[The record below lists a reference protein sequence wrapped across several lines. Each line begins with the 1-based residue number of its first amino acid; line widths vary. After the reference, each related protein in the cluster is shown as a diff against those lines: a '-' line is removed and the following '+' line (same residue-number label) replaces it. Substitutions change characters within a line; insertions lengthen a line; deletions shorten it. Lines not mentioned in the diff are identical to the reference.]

1 MPILLV
7 VVGIVFLIVLITV
20 FKVDAFLSFII
31 TGLIT
36 GLLLG
41 MPIKDLTASIQHG
54 IGNTLGFLA
63 IILAFGAMLGKMVA
77 ASGAARQISLGLI
90 SAFGK
95 RRLRLALMVAG
106 FIVGVPLFFGVGF
119 IILIPLVFT
128 VAATARLPIVYVGL
142 PLVAALSVTHGLL
155 PPHPAPVALIG
166 IFSADMGKTLLYGF
180 IVAVPVIWVSG
191 LLFSRTLKK
200 YNPKPLEVFYNPE
213 DEKQTNMPG
222 LAESILVALSPV
234 ILLITASGLQ
244 YVVSEDSFAY
254 NVLVFFSDPIVV
266 MLISVLLAVYFLG
279 LKRGKKVTAV
289 MQNLGNSVKDIAPIM
304 LVIGGAGALNQI
316 LSDSGV
322 NNYIAQS
329 LANVEIS
336 ALFLGWII
344 AAIIRIAI
352 GSATVS
358 AMTSAGIIAP
368 FALQQ
373 GIDPNLMVLSIGAG
387 SLILGHVND
396 SGFWLFKEYFNLSV
410 KDTFKTWSVMET
422 IISVLGLAGVLII
435 NIFI

>member
-234 ILLITASGLQ
+234 ILLIAASGLQ

>member
-142 PLVAALSVTHGLL
+142 PLVAALSVTH
-155 PPHPAPVALIG
+155 
-166 IFSADMGKTLLYGF
+166 
-180 IVAVPVIWVSG
+180 
-191 LLFSRTLKK
+191 
-200 YNPKPLEVFYNPE
+200 
-213 DEKQTNMPG
+213 
-222 LAESILVALSPV
+222 
-234 ILLITASGLQ
+234 
-244 YVVSEDSFAY
+244 
-254 NVLVFFSDPIVV
+254 
-266 MLISVLLAVYFLG
+266 
-279 LKRGKKVTAV
+279 
-289 MQNLGNSVKDIAPIM
+289 
-304 LVIGGAGALNQI
+304 
-316 LSDSGV
+316 
-322 NNYIAQS
+322 
-329 LANVEIS
+329 
-336 ALFLGWII
+336 
-344 AAIIRIAI
+344 
-352 GSATVS
+352 
-358 AMTSAGIIAP
+358 
-368 FALQQ
+368 
-373 GIDPNLMVLSIGAG
+373 
-387 SLILGHVND
+387 
-396 SGFWLFKEYFNLSV
+396 
-410 KDTFKTWSVMET
+410 
-422 IISVLGLAGVLII
+422 
-435 NIFI
+435 

>member
-1 MPILLV
+1 MPILFAV
-7 VVGIVFLIVLITV
+7 IGILFLIVLITV
-20 FKVDAFLSFII
+20 FKIDAFLSFII
-31 TGLIT
+31 TGLLT

-41 MPIKDLTASIQHG
+41 MPLKDITASIQHG

-77 ASGAARQISLGLI
+77 TSGAAHQISLGLI

-95 RRLRLALMVAG
+95 KRLRLALMVAG
-106 FIVGVPLFFGVGF
+106 FIVGIPLFFGVGF

-128 VAATARLPIVYVGL
+128 IAATARLPLVYVGL
-142 PLVAALSVTHGLL
+142 PLVASLSVTHGLL

-166 IFSADMGKTLLYGF
+166 IFNADMGITLLYGF
-180 IVAVPVIWVSG
+180 IVAIPVIWISG
-191 LLFSRTLKK
+191 LLYSRTLKK
-200 YNPKPLEVFYNPE
+200 YNPKPLEIFYNPNL
-213 DEKQTNMPG
+213 QTPENMPG

-234 ILLITASGLQ
+234 ILLILASGLL
-244 YVVSEDSFAY
+244 YLVEENS
-254 NVLVFFSDPIVV
+254 LVFRILTFFGDPVVV
-266 MLISVLLAVYFLG
+266 MLISVLVATYFLG
-279 LKRGKKVTAV
+279 LKRGVKISEV
-289 MQNLGNSVKDIAPIM
+289 MQNLGSSVKDIALIM
-304 LVIGGAGALNQI
+304 LIIGGAGALNQI

-322 NNYIAQS
+322 NEYIAQS
-329 LANVEIS
+329 LQNIEIS
-336 ALFLGWII
+336 ALILGWVI
-344 AAIIRIAI
+344 AALIRISV

-368 FALQQ
+368 LAMQQ
-373 GIDPNLMVLSIGAG
+373 GINPNLMVLSIGAG

-396 SGFWLFKEYFNLSV
+396 GGFWLFKEYFNLSV

>member
-1 MPILLV
+1 MPLLLV
-7 VVGIVFLIVLITV
+7 VIGILLLIVLITV

-31 TGLIT
+31 TSLVT
-36 GLLLG
+36 GLMLG
-41 MPIKDLTASIQHG
+41 MPLKDLSASIQHG

-77 ASGAARQISLGLI
+77 ESGAAHQISLGLI
-90 SAFGK
+90 SVFGK
-95 RRLRLALMVAG
+95 ERLRLALMVAG

-128 VAATARLPIVYVGL
+128 IAATARLPLVYVGL

-180 IVAVPVIWVSG
+180 IIAIPVIWISG

-200 YNPKPLEVFYNPE
+200 YDPKPLEVFYNPNQG
-213 DEKQTNMPG
+213 KQENMPG
-222 LAESILVALSPV
+222 LTESILVALSPV
-234 ILLITASGLQ
+234 ILLLLASVFQ
-244 YVVSEDSFAY
+244 Y
-254 NVLVFFSDPIVV
+254 LVEENTLPHRILLFFGDPVVV
-266 MLISVLLAVYFLG
+266 MLISVLVAVYFLG
-279 LKRGKKVTAV
+279 IKRGVKISVI
-289 MQNLGNSVKDIAPIM
+289 MQNLGSSVKDIALIM

-322 NNYIAQS
+322 NEYIAQS

-336 ALFLGWII
+336 ALLLGWII
-344 AAIIRIAI
+344 AAIIRVSI

-373 GIDPNLMVLSIGAG
+373 GINPNLMVLSIGAG

>member
-191 LLFSRTLKK
+191 LLFSRSLKK

-234 ILLITASGLQ
+234 ILLIAASGLQ
-244 YVVSEDSFAY
+244 YVVSENSFAY
-254 NVLVFFSDPIVV
+254 NILVFFSDPIVV

-279 LKRGKKVTAV
+279 LKRGMKVTAV

>member
-1 MPILLV
+1 MPIVLV
-7 VVGIVFLIVLITV
+7 AAGIVFLIVLITV

-31 TGLIT
+31 TSLVT
-36 GLLLG
+36 GLMLG
-41 MPIKDLTASIQHG
+41 MPLKELSTSIQHG

-77 ASGAARQISLGLI
+77 TSGAAHQISLGLI
-90 SAFGK
+90 SVFGK
-95 RRLRLALMVAG
+95 ERLRLALMVAG

-128 VAATARLPIVYVGL
+128 IAATARLPLVYVGL

-180 IVAVPVIWVSG
+180 AIAIPVIWISG

-200 YNPKPLEVFYNPE
+200 YNPKPLEVFYN
-213 DEKQTNMPG
+213 DEQGKQENMPG

-234 ILLITASGLQ
+234 ILLIVASGLQ
-244 YVVSEDSFAY
+244 YLVDENTLAY
-254 NVLVFFSDPIVV
+254 GIILFFGDPVVV
-266 MLISVLLAVYFLG
+266 MLISVLLAIYFLG
-279 LKRGKKVTAV
+279 LKRGMKTSAV
-289 MQNLGNSVKDIAPIM
+289 MQNLGSSVKDIALIM

-322 NNYIAQS
+322 NEYIAQS
-329 LANVEIS
+329 LQGIEIS
-336 ALFLGWII
+336 ALLLGWII
-344 AAIIRIAI
+344 AALVRISV

-368 FALQQ
+368 FAQQQ

-435 NIFI
+435 NIVI

>member
-7 VVGIVFLIVLITV
+7 VVGIVLLIVLITV
-20 FKVDAFLSFII
+20 FKIDAFLSFII
-31 TGLIT
+31 TGLVT

-41 MPIKDLTASIQHG
+41 MPLKDLTASIQHG

-77 ASGAARQISLGLI
+77 TSGAAHQISLGLI

-95 RRLRLALMVAG
+95 SRLRLALMVAG

-128 VAATARLPIVYVGL
+128 IAATARLPIVYVGL

-180 IVAVPVIWVSG
+180 IVAVPVIWISG

-213 DEKQTNMPG
+213 DEKQANMPG

-234 ILLITASGLQ
+234 ILLIAASVLQ
-244 YVVSEDSFAY
+244 YVVSENSFAY
-254 NVLVFFSDPIVV
+254 SILIFFSDPIVV

-279 LKRGKKVTAV
+279 LKRGIKVTEV
-289 MQNLGNSVKDIAPIM
+289 MQNLGNSVKDIALIM
-304 LVIGGAGALNQI
+304 LVVGGAGALNQI
-316 LSDSGV
+316 LADSGV
-322 NNYIAQS
+322 NEYIAQS
-329 LANVEIS
+329 LQNVEIS
-336 ALFLGWII
+336 ALLLGWLI

-373 GIDPNLMVLSIGAG
+373 GIDPSLMVLSIGSG